1 MLETGAFLLQ
11 DRFYEGEV
19 DMGGVYI
26 RKCWTGYRKL

>member
-26 RKCWTGYRKL
+26 RKC